1 MAVHFSAR
9 HITLKERPS
18 GSEKRGGDVA
28 KGASACSVLGKGRNM
43 LLNWERD
50 EEVIANARNQAR
62 TRALHTLVG
71 ATVGTL
77 GASAPSD

>member
-18 GSEKRGGDVA
+18 GSGKRGGDVA
-28 KGASACSVLGKGRNM
+28 KGASACSALGKGRNM

-50 EEVIANARNQAR
+50 EEDNE
-62 TRALHTLVG
+62 
-71 ATVGTL
+71 
-77 GASAPSD
+77 GASGCARFCAP